1 MPKNRRAVFWTK
13 GALARH
19 DETAW
24 GIALEYGEH
33 AAITYLEG
41 IDHSIEL
48 IRENPRIGK
57 PLTVHFLHRHQHTTS
72 RGWEIIYDDDLQ
84 NSRVIIIDIQRGF
97 NEDRHQR
104 G

>member
-1 MPKNRRAVFWTK
+1 MTKRHGTSRGRMASTQQSLTLRA
-13 GALARH
+13 L
-19 DETAW
+19 
-24 GIALEYGEH
+24 
-33 AAITYLEG
+33 